1 MENWERRGVLAD
13 VFARLSV
20 DLWRYCIAVPVA
32 REEGRIVMLTG
43 SSDPL
48 GRQDLGILLEDD
60 SLIWKEAP
68 RMVVY
73 GMIARAE
80 PPSDDG
86 LALFP

>member
-1 MENWERRGVLAD
+1 MSDWDRMGVLAD

-20 DLWRYCIAVPVA
+20 DLWRYYIAVPVA

-43 SSDPL
+43 GSDPL
-48 GRQDLGILLEDD
+48 KREDLEILLQE
-60 SLIWKEAP
+60 SFLWKEAD

-73 GMIARAE
+73 DMIARAE